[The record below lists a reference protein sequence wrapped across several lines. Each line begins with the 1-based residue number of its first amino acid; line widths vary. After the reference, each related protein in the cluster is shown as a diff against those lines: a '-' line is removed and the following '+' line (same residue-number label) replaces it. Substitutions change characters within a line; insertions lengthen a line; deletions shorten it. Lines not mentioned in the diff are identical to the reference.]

1 MKKKKTL
8 GLLLGLVL
16 VLGAAIPGT
25 LAVSAGTAGE
35 EPAGQASLAEARPTD
50 ESSPDSLFDR
60 LMKCETYEELMVMM
74 EAVPEEAFTML
85 TAEQAAQVEE
95 KILALEPQPLP
106 EVVLEETSDEPVP
119 SEIVYP
125 TVSYD
130 KVAPLGDPVMGG
142 TN

>member
-1 MKKKKTL
+1 
-8 GLLLGLVL
+8 
-16 VLGAAIPGT
+16 
-25 LAVSAGTAGE
+25 
-35 EPAGQASLAEARPTD
+35 
-50 ESSPDSLFDR
+50 
-60 LMKCETYEELMVMM
+60 MVMM